1 MNWDDAL
8 PWAFLLFIAP
18 FVMAVR
24 SIVVHRRFKTQI
36 ELLTG
41 KVAMLDHRLFRLD
54 ERLTALA
61 GGGEIA
67 AAPEAPAA
75 EPPVADAPPVAQEAP
90 APVPLAA
97 PEPAVTTAPPPARPL
112 PLPGRSFE
120 QRFAE
125 RWLVWLGGVT
135 LALGGAFLV
144 KLSIDYGLLTPPVRV
159 IFAVLLGIGL
169 CAGAEFLA
177 RREPETESTSR
188 GVAPVPQALAAAGS
202 ATIFAALYAAYQLY
216 GLIPS
221 ALAFPLLAAT
231 SIATVALSL
240 RHGVFVA
247 ALGLVG
253 AYAVPALVASDA
265 PHALPLFAYLAFVT
279 AGLLAVMRHRRWWG
293 LAWPALAAAYGW
305 ITVWLAADYAHPET
319 LVVGLY
325 ILVQLALFAA
335 FRRGVPRVGFLTGI
349 AASPQVGPL
358 VRVAYGLFA
367 VATLTLAQVADFDNA
382 SLATAFAAAA
392 MMLALAYR
400 DRDLDDVMVTAAALL
415 LAVLASWHLP
425 LLAAQDVFF
434 ARLRMPVAF
443 GEFTTVC
450 VAAAALLGGGGFVA
464 QLRAPRPGRWA
475 GMSVIASA
483 LIVVIAYWRLHPYGL
498 DIGWS
503 TLALVLSGLNLAAA
517 ASVARRRDGEF
528 EIEVA
533 LAAYAVGVFVGTIL
547 AATFALSTAW
557 LTVAIA
563 LHLPAIGWVEGRINL
578 KVLRWVAAVLAGIVL
593 VRLVLNPYALAYPM
607 AAPILNWLLYG
618 YGVPA
623 LAFVVATRQFGGR
636 ADDLLVR
643 LLEAGSLLLITMLLT
658 FELRHALYGR
668 IDAPLSDLGKDALDP
683 LLWLVLAGCSLRLG
697 EVRDRV
703 VLRVGGIILAA
714 LATAQIVFW
723 QVLVASPLFRTAS
736 VGTTMIFDVLSLAYL
751 LPAIL
756 GTGFVLLRL
765 GPQWLRLAA
774 RILAAGLVFVWLSLE
789 VRHAFHGEYISLSF
803 FGSNFSDAEW
813 YTYSAVWLIFAG
825 IGLAIGLIRRDE
837 WLRRVSLA
845 GVTVV
850 IAKVFLSDMSELEG
864 IYRALSFLGLGG
876 ALIAI
881 GYAYRRMRPVQAE

>member
-1 MNWDDAL
+1 M
-8 PWAFLLFIAP
+8 
-18 FVMAVR
+18 
-24 SIVVHRRFKTQI
+24 
-36 ELLTG
+36 
-41 KVAMLDHRLFRLD
+41 
-54 ERLTALA
+54 
-61 GGGEIA
+61 
-67 AAPEAPAA
+67 
-75 EPPVADAPPVAQEAP
+75 
-90 APVPLAA
+90 
-97 PEPAVTTAPPPARPL
+97 
-112 PLPGRSFE
+112 
-120 QRFAE
+120 
-125 RWLVWLGGVT
+125 T

-159 IFAVLLGIGL
+159 ILAVLLGIGL

-177 RREPETESTSR
+177 RREPEGEGTAR
-188 GVAPVPQALAAAGS
+188 GGAPVPQALAAAGS

-221 ALAFPLLAAT
+221 SLAFPLLAAT

-265 PHALPLFAYLAFVT
+265 PHALPLFAYLAFIT
-279 AGLLAVMRHRRWWG
+279 AGLLAVMRHRGWWG

-305 ITVWLAADYAHPET
+305 VMLWLSLQSAHPET
-319 LVVGLY
+319 PVVGIY
-325 ILVQLALFAA
+325 ILAQIGLFAG

-358 VRVAYGLFA
+358 VRLAYALFA
-367 VATLTLAQVADFDNA
+367 IATFVLVHVADFDTA
-382 SLATAFAAAA
+382 SLATAYGAAAL
-392 MMLALAYR
+392 MLGFAYR
-400 DRDLDDVMVTAAALL
+400 DRDLDDVMVTAAVLL

-425 LLAAQDVFF
+425 LLAAQDLFF

-443 GEFTTVC
+443 GEFTTAC
-450 VAAAALLGGGGFVA
+450 ITAAALLGGGGFVA
-464 QLRAPRPGRWA
+464 QLSAPRPGRWA

-483 LIVVIAYWRLHPYGL
+483 LIVVIAYWRLHTYGL

-503 TLALVLSGLNLAAA
+503 TLALLLSGLNLAAA
-517 ASVARRRDGEF
+517 ANVARRRNGEF

-533 LAAYAVGVFVGTIL
+533 LAAYAVGVLAGTIL
-547 AATFALSTAW
+547 RRDVCPVGRLADRRDRAT
-557 LTVAIA
+557 
-563 LHLPAIGWVEGRINL
+563 PAGDRLGRGTD
-578 KVLRWVAAVLAGIVL
+578 RTSRCCAGSPPCSRASCWCGSRSI
-593 VRLVLNPYALAYPM
+593 RTRSPIRM

-623 LAFVVATRQFGGR
+623 AAFIIATRQFGSR

-643 LLEAGSLLLITMLLT
+643 MLEAGSLLLITMLLT

-683 LLWLVLAGCSLRLG
+683 LLWLVLAGGSLRLG
-697 EVRDRV
+697 EMRDRA
-703 VLRVGGIILAA
+703 VLRVGGMILFA
-714 LATAQIVFW
+714 LAGAQIVFW
-723 QVLVASPLFRTAS
+723 QVFVASPLITGAS
-736 VGTTMIFDVLSLAYL
+736 VGATMIFDVLSLAYF

-774 RILAAGLVFVWLSLE
+774 RILAAGLVFVWLTLE
-789 VRHAFHGEYISLSF
+789 VRHAFRGEFISLSL

-813 YTYSAVWLIFAG
+813 YTYSAAWLAFAG
-825 IGLAIGLIRRDE
+825 IGLAVGLIRRDE

-864 IYRALSFLGLGG
+864 VYRALSFLGLGG

-881 GYAYRRMRPVQAE
+881 GYAYRRMRPAQE